1 TSTRSFRQEVLPVSS
16 NETLCLE
23 HSAPQDLRVI
33 LSHDSPHKS
42 GIVESR

>member
-33 LSHDSPHKS
+33 RRYPSTGEKD
-42 GIVESR
+42 